1 MNAPRLAFR
10 EWFDMVARGEL
21 PNAPIARLLGFDVIS
36 AAEGEAT
43 AVIDADAR
51 LANPMGT
58 LHGGVICDLADAAMG
73 CAIASTLA
81 PGESFTTNELKANF
95 FKPIWKARLQANARI
110 VRRTRS
116 LAYLEC
122 DVVDEGNSLVA
133 KTSSTC
139 MILRGADA
147 AGR

>member
-1 MNAPRLAFR
+1 MTSPRLAFR
-10 EWFDMVARGEL
+10 EWFDKVARGEL

-43 AVIDADAR
+43 AVIEADGR

-81 PGESFTTNELKANF
+81 SGETFTTIELKANF
-95 FKPIWKARLQANARI
+95 FKPIWNARLVARAQV

-116 LAYLEC
+116 LAYVEC
-122 DVVDEGNSLVA
+122 DVVDEKESL
-133 KTSSTC
+133 
-139 MILRGADA
+139 
-147 AGR
+147 

>member
-1 MNAPRLAFR
+1 MSVPRLAFR
-10 EWFDMVARGEL
+10 EWFDRVGRGEL
-21 PNAPIARLLGFDVIS
+21 PKPPIAQLLGFDVIS

-43 AVIDADAR
+43 AVIDTDAR

-73 CAIASTLA
+73 CAVASTLA
-81 PGESFTTNELKANF
+81 AGESFTTIELKTNF
-95 FKPIWKARLQANARI
+95 FKPIWKARLQANARV
-110 VRRTRS
+110 VRRTCS

-122 DVVDEGNSLVA
+122 DVVDEGQSLVA
-133 KTSSTC
+133 KSSSTC